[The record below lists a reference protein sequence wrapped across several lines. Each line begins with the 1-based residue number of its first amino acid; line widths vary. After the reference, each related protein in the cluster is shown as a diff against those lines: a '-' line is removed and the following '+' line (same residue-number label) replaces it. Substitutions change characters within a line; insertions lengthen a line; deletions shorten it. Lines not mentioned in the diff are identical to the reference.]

1 MPATTLAIHVGP
13 SAINWTVVNCD
24 FKILDWDSRIWW
36 NKTSKI
42 TTYDTINLV
51 NVLNVIF

>member
-24 FKILDWDSRIWW
+24 FKILDWDSRVWR
-36 NKTSKI
+36 NETSKI
-42 TTYDTINLV
+42 TTCDTINLV
-51 NVLNVIF
+51 NGLN